1 MSNNI
6 KEFESNLSQ
15 LEACVKQLEQ
25 PEQQNLASLLNCYQ
39 KGLEKAK
46 ACDLALKETD
56 QKIQKCTR
64 YAHTLESLRAGWD
77 ALWIRIGTRGSY
89 RANLGSIAPVECGN
103 NPYVGCISRAG
114 RY

>member
-56 QKIQKCTR
+56 QKIQKLNVTSQKQ
-64 YAHTLESLRAGWD
+64 ESLTSLD
-77 ALWIRIGTRGSY
+77 E
-89 RANLGSIAPVECGN
+89 PVDRT
-103 NPYVGCISRAG
+103 S
-114 RY
+114 